1 MFQKILPVFKKD
13 ICFYGE
19 TASEAGFSVVI
30 KSKKKVSL
38 CVGYR

>member
-1 MFQKILPVFKKD
+1 MELIEPT